1 MGWAAA
7 VGEARDAYFSA
18 WPSLVTW
25 GGMGGGRSKFAPDV
39 QEDLV
44 VYNELVLYSAE
55 VLARGG
61 DLRNHA
67 SASRTLRPLAL
78 EVRHACPRSPE
89 HEAAGSLTGPWRT

>member
-1 MGWAAA
+1 MLILCHMG
-7 VGEARDAYFSA
+7 DD
-18 WPSLVTW
+18 
-25 GGMGGGRSKFAPDV
+25 RSKFAPDV

-78 EVRHACPRSPE
+78 EVRYAR
-89 HEAAGSLTGPWRT
+89 AGSLTYKRLDPHWPFAYLAMNHEHWTTALHRL